1 MFGLPIEVI
10 SALTRFYG
18 AAGDIYAQ
26 LQEAMSDGEITS
38 KEADEIGLTVAK
50 TLGDIQIRVK
60 GKDVVHMP
68 AQKLICR
75 GLARIC
81 RQVILAKTEG

>member
-1 MFGLPIEVI
+1 MFGLPVEVI

-18 AAGDIYAQ
+18 AAGDIYAE
-26 LQEAMSDGEITS
+26 LQGAMADGEITS
-38 KEADEIGLTVAK
+38 EEADEIGTAVAK
-50 TLGDIQIRVK
+50 TLGDIQIRVN
-60 GKDVVHMP
+60 GKDVVRMP

-81 RQVILAKTEG
+81 RQVILAKLDA

>member
-1 MFGLPIEVI
+1 MFGLPVEVI
-10 SALTRFYG
+10 SAITRFYG
-18 AAGDIYAQ
+18 AAGEIYSE
-26 LQEAMSDGEITS
+26 LQEAMSDGEITAE
-38 KEADEIGLTVAK
+38 EADEIGNAVAK
-50 TLGDIQIRVK
+50 TLGDIQIRVN

-81 RQVILAKTEG
+81 RQVIHAKIEA

>member
-1 MFGLPIEVI
+1 MPIEI
-10 SALTRFYG
+10 LSALARFYG
-18 AAGDIYAQ
+18 AAGSIYSE
-26 LQEAMSDGEITS
+26 LQDAMSDGEITS
-38 KEADEIGLTVAK
+38 EEADEIGLTVAK
-50 TLGDIQIRVK
+50 SLGDIQIRVK
-60 GKDVVHMP
+60 GKDIVHMP

>member
-10 SALTRFYG
+10 SALTRFYS
-18 AAGDIYAQ
+18 AAGDIYTE
-26 LQEAMSDGEITS
+26 LMNAMADGEITAG
-38 KEADEIGLTVAK
+38 EADEIGESVAK

-81 RQVILAKTEG
+81 RQVILAKLDA

>member
-1 MFGLPIEVI
+1 MFGLPVEVI

-18 AAGDIYAQ
+18 AAGEIYSE
-26 LQEAMSDGEITS
+26 LQEAMSDGEITAE
-38 KEADEIGLTVAK
+38 EADEIGNAVAK
-50 TLGDIQIRVK
+50 TLGDIQIRVN

-75 GLARIC
+75 GLASIC
-81 RQVILAKTEG
+81 RQVIHAKIEA

>member
-1 MFGLPIEVI
+1 MFGLPVEVI

-18 AAGDIYAQ
+18 AAGDIYSE

-38 KEADEIGLTVAK
+38 EEADDIGTAVAK

-81 RQVILAKTEG
+81 RQVILAKIEG